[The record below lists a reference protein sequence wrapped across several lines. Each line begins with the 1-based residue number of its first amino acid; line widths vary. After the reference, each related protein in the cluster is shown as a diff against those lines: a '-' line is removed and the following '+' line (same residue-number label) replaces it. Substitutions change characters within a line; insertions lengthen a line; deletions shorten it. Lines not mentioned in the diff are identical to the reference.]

1 MATHYPPRVSHGAE
15 RKQKALQ
22 GWGCQSAQ
30 GTLRTG
36 GRNKQAG
43 DLKLLWGIPTTISP
57 ASSTSCSNDSAS
69 RLRILSSTN
78 PPLAATQLESRA
90 RHRGLLAGLNF
101 PVITLK
107 GTEDSLWSLLP
118 KGYSAASAMLYGK
131 VGTGTRPC
139 GERPLAST
147 CHIVLHTAQDHPSGC
162 CAATHEGSQQ
172 CL

>member
-1 MATHYPPRVSHGAE
+1 MELKGN
-15 RKQKALQ
+15 RKLSRAGDAKVPKALSELEA
-22 GWGCQSAQ
+22 GI
-30 GTLRTG
+30 
-36 GRNKQAG
+36 NKQV
-43 DLKLLWGIPTTISP
+43 ISSSSGESP
-57 ASSTSCSNDSAS
+57 NHLSRASSTSSCSNDSAS
-69 RLRILSSTN
+69 RLRILSSAN

-90 RHRGLLAGLNF
+90 RHCGLLAGLNF

-107 GTEDSLWSLLP
+107 GTEDSLCSLLP

-131 VGTGTRPC
+131 VGTGGTRPC

-162 CAATHEGSQQ
+162 CAGAHEGSRQ